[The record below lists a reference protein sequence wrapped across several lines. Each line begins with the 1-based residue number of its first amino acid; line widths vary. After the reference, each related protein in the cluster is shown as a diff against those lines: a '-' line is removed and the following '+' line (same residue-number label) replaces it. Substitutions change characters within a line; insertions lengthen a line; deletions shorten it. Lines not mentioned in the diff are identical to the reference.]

1 VYGCTHTT
9 QKPEAVTPDIGALC
23 HTRDVNRSTPTES
36 EPISESR
43 RARKKRTRAD
53 LLQAAL
59 LLLKDKSF
67 SSLSL
72 REVSRGAGVVPTA
85 FYRHFAS
92 MEELG
97 LALVDE
103 SFRTLRQMIRSARSE
118 ANYEHVI
125 RSSVEILVRHVHE
138 NRLHFRFIARE
149 RFGGVSALRHAI
161 RSEIRLFSSELATD
175 LARFPYL
182 NAWST
187 EDLQMMAGLIV
198 NSMVS
203 TAEEILDL
211 PIDSP
216 EVEDEIIRTVEK
228 QLRLVAIAVPH
239 WRSAVSAPNSTSGS
253 RTRTQ

>member
-1 VYGCTHTT
+1 VHSR
-9 QKPEAVTPDIGALC
+9 TP
-23 HTRDVNRSTPTES
+23 S
-36 EPISESR
+36 EVEPVSGSR
-43 RARKKRTRAD
+43 RERKQRTRAD

-59 LLLKDKSF
+59 LLLSDESF

-72 REVSRGAGVVPTA
+72 REVAREAGVVPTA

-118 ANYEHVI
+118 TNPEHVI
-125 RSSVEILVRHVHE
+125 RSSVEILVRHVHA
-138 NRLHFRFIARE
+138 NRLHFLFIARE
-149 RFGGVSALRHAI
+149 RFGGVAALRQAI

-182 NAWST
+182 NSWST

-198 NSMVS
+198 NAMVS
-203 TAEEILDL
+203 TAEEILDV
-211 PIDSP
+211 PIASS
-216 EVEDEIIRTVEK
+216 EAEDEIVRTVEK
-228 QLRLVAIAVPH
+228 QLRLVALAAPH
-239 WRSAVSAPNSTSGS
+239 WRSTPVAGLTA
-253 RTRTQ
+253 TQGIS